1 MPPVA
6 IPLRLD
12 TPAIPIETIPGGEII
27 LRGSFHSKLDG
38 STVDAA
44 TTTWPKENPGG
55 ASIDAGGL
63 VDFQAGGFHV
73 TSRDAQIHEVH
84 AVATGDSAP
93 ACAALGVASPCLPL
107 RLREPAQKRLL
118 TQNEWVQSL
127 KGGITV
133 EVLSPPVYA
142 PAVAASRPY
151 FPFLA
156 AAAAF
161 LALLL
166 GLALLRS
173 VRQKRAASPR
183 GQLLALARRVHGK
196 ARSAD
201 PTLAAPLVPALAE
214 ALQRL
219 EKGAVD
225 PTSPEGTKIRV
236 MLEKVETRLEEASQ
250 KARSERER
258 EITEELALEV
268 DIALQAAE
276 EALQAGRGSPS

>member
-73 TSRDAQIHEVH
+73 TSRDAQTHEVH

-93 ACAALGVASPCLPL
+93 ACAALGVTSPCLPL

-151 FPFLA
+151 VPFLA

-161 LALLL
+161 LAL
-166 GLALLRS
+166 
-173 VRQKRAASPR
+173 
-183 GQLLALARRVHGK
+183 ARRVHGK
-196 ARSAD
+196 AQGAD
-201 PTLAAPLVPALAE
+201 PTLAAPLVPALAG

-236 MLEKVETRLEEASQ
+236 MLEKVETRLEEESQ
-250 KARSERER
+250 KARSQREQ
-258 EITEELALEV
+258 EITEELAREV
-268 DIALQAAE
+268 DIAFQAAE
-276 EALQAGRGSPS
+276 EALHAERGGSPP